1 MNNDVIAIV
10 AGKEVTE
17 EDFNI
22 FTRTLPAEQQAY
34 LQNPE
39 ALKYFK
45 DQFVAL
51 YLFEEMANE
60 EKLNE
65 SDEYKTSIKNAERD
79 ILSQLAMREVLEK
92 VEVSDED
99 AEKYYNENQDKFK
112 KSETVN
118 AKHILMDEEDALQ
131 NVKGDI
137 EAGNIS
143 FEDAAKKHSSCPSGQ
158 KGGDLGEFGR
168 GQMVKEFEEAA
179 FAAEIGKIV
188 GPVKTQF
195 GYHLIKVEKHS
206 DADTA
211 PFAEVK
217 DSVKRM
223 LMQQKQQDAYN
234 AKVEELK
241 SKYCK

>member
-1 MNNDVIAIV
+1 
-10 AGKEVTE
+10 
-17 EDFNI
+17 
-22 FTRTLPAEQQAY
+22 
-34 LQNPE
+34 
-39 ALKYFK
+39 
-45 DQFVAL
+45 
-51 YLFEEMANE
+51 MAKE